1 MAISV
6 DMLLKTANI
15 VTNATTATTQKAPF
29 SNQGMQGMQ
38 GMQGN
43 QDMQDMNFGQFV
55 LFCLIFFT
63 LLYITMYLGAII
75 FNVSIV
81 KIFPSVKRVSTIDF
95 FGLYVILHILFC

>member
-1 MAISV
+1 MALSV
-6 DMLLKTANI
+6 DMLLGAANI
-15 VTNATTATTQKAPF
+15 VTKATQKAPF
-29 SNQGMQGMQ
+29 TNNGAQGMKGVE
-38 GMQGN
+38 
-43 QDMQDMNFGQFV
+43 DMNFGEFI

-63 LLYITMYLGAII
+63 LLYLTMYLGSLI

>member
-38 GMQGN
+38 GN
-43 QDMQDMNFGQFV
+43 QDIQDMNFGQFV

-75 FNVSIV
+75 FNISIV
-81 KIFPSVKRVSTIDF
+81 KIFPSVKRVSTVDF
-95 FGLYVILHILFC
+95 FALYVILHILFC